1 MNYIV
6 DMAQRIRRELSPE
19 LIPEGDTD
27 SLFLIYAVLALALG
41 AKVTARDVHDAWAA
55 WMSQQNPAHESIRPF
70 DELDEET
77 QAQDEP
83 FAEAIRRVSAPP
95 R

>member
-6 DMAQRIRRELSPE
+6 EVAQRIKRELQPE
-19 LIPEGDTD
+19 HIPEGDTE
-27 SLFLIYAVLALALG
+27 SLFLMYAILALTLDDNVR
-41 AKVTARDVHDAWAA
+41 AKDVHDAWAA
-55 WMSQQNPAHESIRPF
+55 WMSQHDPDHESIKPF
-70 DELDEET
+70 DDLDKDT

-83 FAEAIRRVSAPP
+83 FAQAIRRVSALL

>member
-6 DMAQRIRRELSPE
+6 DVAQRIRREVPPE

-27 SLFLIYAVLALALG
+27 PLFLIYAVLALALG
-41 AKVTARDVHDAWAA
+41 DKVRARDVHDAWAA
-55 WMSQQNPAHESIRPF
+55 WMSQQNPAHESVKPF
-70 DELDEET
+70 DDLDEET

-83 FAEAIRRVSAPP
+83 FAEAIRRVAILL

>member
-6 DMAQRIRRELSPE
+6 DVAQQIQREVPPE

-27 SLFLIYAVLALALG
+27 SLFLMYAVLALAVRE
-41 AKVTARDVHDAWAA
+41 KVQARDVHDAWAA
-55 WMSQQNPAHESIRPF
+55 WMSEQNPAHESIKPF
-70 DELDEET
+70 ADLDEET

-83 FAEAIRRVSAPP
+83 FAEAIRRVSALLS
-95 R
+95 

>member
-6 DMAQRIRRELSPE
+6 DVAQQIKREVQPA

-27 SLFLIYAVLALALG
+27 SLFLIYAALALAVG
-41 AKVTARDVHDAWAA
+41 EKVRARDVHNAWAA
-55 WMSQQNPAHESIRPF
+55 WMSQQNPAHESIKPF
-70 DELDEET
+70 DDLDEET

-83 FAEAIRRVSAPP
+83 FAEAIRRVSTLL